1 MLLVLLLV
9 TVMSVMFPEFADVV
23 PLAAAAAENDDV
35 VEDTFDIVGKM
46 VMLLLTPQAPLEQ
59 EPYWHS
65 PKNYYYN
72 HYKLL

>member
-1 MLLVLLLV
+1 MLLLV
-9 TVMSVMFPEFADVV
+9 TMMSVMFPEFADVV
-23 PLAAAAAENDDV
+23 PLAAAAGNDDV
-35 VEDTFDIVGKM
+35 VDTSADIVGKM